1 MRIELDFQNRW
12 HHSTEEQII
21 ILYSS
26 AKVFGK
32 KETLEQQILF
42 LNGSKAH
49 ILSNLLYKT
58 AKTSKAAP

>member
-21 ILYSS
+21 IFYSS

-32 KETLEQQILF
+32 KETLRTTDFIFERLE
-42 LNGSKAH
+42 SAH
-49 ILSNLLYKT
+49 LIKLAVQDGEDL
-58 AKTSKAAP
+58 